1 MGKSRRRLWLI
12 VALVGFAAA
21 LLPYPGSTPAP
32 ATASTTRSAPVAP
45 SQYEVPTSA
54 SSSDAPASAYG
65 AYGSP
70 SGPHRSGY

>member
-1 MGKSRRRLWLI
+1 MSKSRRRLWLI

-32 ATASTTRSAPVAP
+32 TTASTTRPAPVAAP
-45 SQYEVPTSA
+45 QYET
-54 SSSDAPASAYG
+54 PASAYG

-70 SGPHRSGY
+70 SGAQRSSGY